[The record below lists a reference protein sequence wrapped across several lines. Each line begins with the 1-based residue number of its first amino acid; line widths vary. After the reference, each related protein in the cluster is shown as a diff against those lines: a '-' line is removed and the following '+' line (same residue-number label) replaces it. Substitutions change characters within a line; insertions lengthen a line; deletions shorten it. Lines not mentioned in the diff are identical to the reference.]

1 MGGTE
6 RTGAPAGGGGRYWGA
21 PPANHG
27 RVVAG
32 AVWSAGDPQP
42 RLTESERGTP
52 WLGHEDESVTGKPI
66 SASRVVLSQIM
77 QPLDANVS
85 GNVHGGVILRL
96 MDEAGGVAATRHC
109 RARTVTAAI
118 DSFSF
123 LSPVYVGNLVTVK
136 ASLNWVGHSSME
148 VGVHVEAEDLRTGE
162 ITHTASGYLA
172 YVCLDADGR
181 PRQVPAL
188 LPETDEDRRRMAEA
202 EERQQARLKMR
213 KRGG

>member
-1 MGGTE
+1 MCQTRPEVSAFG
-6 RTGAPAGGGGRYWGA
+6 PARSA
-21 PPANHG
+21 PPCAAHG
-27 RVVAG
+27 DTARHEALAG
-32 AVWSAGDPQP
+32 PPSDQSDQEK
-42 RLTESERGTP
+42 T
-52 WLGHEDESVTGKPI
+52 VTGKPI